1 MRYFLRN
8 AGDATVIASAE
19 SDAKAEARLADGWR
33 EVSYTVWRDWWR
45 WRDLYRLWELRTEAA
60 EATPKEQAVGDA
72 PPKGF
77 VRFQG

>member
-8 AGDATVIASAE
+8 AGNATAIASAE
-19 SDAKAEARLADGWR
+19 SGASAEARLADGWR
-33 EVSYTVWRDWWR
+33 EVSRDVWRDWWR
-45 WRDLYRLWELRTEAA
+45 WRDLYRLWELRT